1 MRVNIGRNCPPLL
14 KWCFFLFGSGF
25 LLSCGN
31 DNAQDPIAGKAPTA
45 IIMASSSTAS
55 VNSAV
60 TISWESTN
68 SNTCIASGAWSGS
81 KPTSGSESFTL
92 VSAAPYNFKLNCY
105 STDSIINSSST
116 TASTT
121 VSGYQVWDFVQR
133 GLDLD
138 GEAANDMSGH
148 SVSLS
153 SDGSVVAI
161 GALYNDGNNT
171 ISWSNNGHA
180 RVYAWNGTTWAQRGN
195 DLDGEAVN
203 DNNGYSVSLSND
215 GSVVAIGAPKNDGN
229 GSNSGHTRIYAWNG
243 TAWIQRGEDIDGEAA
258 GDYSGRSVS
267 LSSDGTVVAI
277 GAYGNQANGNFSG
290 HTRVY
295 VFDGHTAWIKKGQ
308 DLDGEAAND
317 MNGNSVSLSNDGN
330 VVAIGADR
338 NDANGSD
345 SGHTR
350 IYAWNGTTWAQRGDD
365 LDGEAAGDNSGYSV
379 SLSNDGSV
387 VAIGARK
394 NDGNGSDSGHT
405 RIYAWNGA
413 TWIQRG
419 DDIDGEAADDYNGM
433 SVSLSSDGS
442 VVAIAAPAND
452 ENGRSSGHTRIYTWN
467 GTAWTKRGDDLDGEA
482 VDDFSGWSV
491 SLSDDGTVVAIGALY
506 NDGNGSNS
514 GHTRVYVWQ

>member
-105 STDSIINSSST
+105 STDSIINNLST
-116 TASTT
+116 AASTT

-138 GEAANDMSGH
+138 GEAANDLSGY

-161 GALYNDGNNT
+161 GAPRNDENGNNY
-171 ISWSNNGHA
+171 SGHA
-180 RVYAWNGTTWAQRGN
+180 RIYAWNGTTWAQRGN
-195 DLDGEAVN
+195 DLDGEAAY
-203 DNNGYSVSLSND
+203 DNSGWSVSLSSD
-215 GSVVAIGAPKNDGN
+215 GSVVAIGTPYNDAN
-229 GSNSGHTRIYAWNG
+229 GSNSGHTRIYTWNG
-243 TAWIQRGEDIDGEAA
+243 TAWIQRGEDIYGEER
-258 GDYSGRSVS
+258 YENSGRSVS

-277 GAYGNQANGNFSG
+277 GAYRNDGNRGTTRIYAWNGTNWAKRGLDLDGEAEGDYSGWPVSLSSDGTVVAIGAYGNDANGSQGG
-290 HTRVY
+290 HARIY
-295 VFDGHTAWIKKGQ
+295 AWNSTNWAQRGN
-308 DLDGEAAND
+308 DLDGEAAGD
-317 MNGNSVSLSNDGN
+317 YSGMSVSLSSDGS
-330 VVAIGADR
+330 VVAIGTPY

-350 IYAWNGTTWAQRGDD
+350 IYAWNGATWAQKGLD
-365 LDGEAAGDNSGYSV
+365 LDGEAANDYSGMSV
-379 SLSNDGSV
+379 SLSSDGTV
-387 VAIGARK
+387 VAIGASYS
-394 NDGNGSDSGHT
+394 DVNGSNSGHT
-405 RIYAWNGA
+405 RIYAWNG
-413 TWIQRG
+413 
-419 DDIDGEAADDYNGM
+419 
-433 SVSLSSDGS
+433 
-442 VVAIAAPAND
+442 
-452 ENGRSSGHTRIYTWN
+452 
-467 GTAWTKRGDDLDGEA
+467 TAWTKRGDYLDGEA
-482 VDDFSGWSV
+482 EGDNSGYPV
-491 SLSDDGTVVAIGALY
+491 SLSSDGTVVAIGAIN
-506 NDGNGSNS
+506 NDGNGNNS
-514 GHTRVYVWQ
+514 GHVRVYVWQ

>member
-105 STDSIINSSST
+105 STDSIINNLST

-138 GEAANDMSGH
+138 GEAVDDMSGR

-161 GALYNDGNNT
+161 GASYNDANG
-171 ISWSNNGHA
+171 SDSGHA

-195 DLDGEAVN
+195 DLDGEAV
-203 DNNGYSVSLSND
+203 DDYSGHSVSLSSD
-215 GSVVAIGAPKNDGN
+215 GSVIAIGAYRNDAN

-243 TAWIQRGEDIDGEAA
+243 TTWAQRGNDLDGEAV
-258 GDYSGRSVS
+258 DDMSGRSVS
-267 LSSDGTVVAI
+267 LSSDGTVIAI
-277 GAYGNQANGNFSG
+277 GAY
-290 HTRVY
+290 H
-295 VFDGHTAWIKKGQ
+295 
-308 DLDGEAAND
+308 
-317 MNGNSVSLSNDGN
+317 
-330 VVAIGADR
+330 

-350 IYAWNGTTWAQRGDD
+350 IYAWNGTNWAKRGLD
-365 LDGEAAGDNSGYSV
+365 LDGEAEGDRSGGSV
-379 SLSNDGSV
+379 SLSSDGSV
-387 VAIGARK
+387 VAIGADR
-394 NDGNGSDSGHT
+394 NDGNGSNSGHTRVYAWNGATWAQRGLDLDGEAAYDYSGWSVSLSSDGTVVAIGAYSNDANGNYSGHT

-413 TWIQRG
+413 TWAQKG
-419 DDIDGEAADDYNGM
+419 LDLDGEAANDMSGT
-433 SVSLSSDGS
+433 SVSLSSDGT
-442 VVAIAAPAND
+442 VVAIGANGNKA
-452 ENGRSSGHTRIYTWN
+452 NGNYSGHTRVYAWN

-482 VDDFSGWSV
+482 YDQSGY
-491 SLSDDGTVVAIGALY
+491 SLSLSSDGTVIAIGAPF
-506 NDGNGSNS
+506 NDGNGSDS